1 MKLYK
6 WLTLVLACVLL
17 LSAQIFAAEAIVTTK
32 DVSLT
37 IDYHDGDK
45 ALPGAAFYIYYIATV
60 DAYNYSEFTLTGDFA
75 DSGVVINNMTSAAW
89 QNAARTLAAYAQYNR
104 ISPLDSGK
112 TGANG
117 KLSFPTSADVT
128 MKPGLYLVTGSRIT
142 VDGKTYDP
150 DPFLVSL
157 PVLNEKDNAWD
168 YNGTVV
174 PKVEPIT
181 PPPTPP
187 DVPTTI
193 DRKVI
198 KVWNDKGY
206 EFARPNQIK
215 VTLLRDGVPY
225 DSVILNEANN
235 WTYRWTGLDP
245 NYTWTVVEEVVP
257 DGYTVTIGKEGITF
271 VITNTYHP
279 DVPTTDKKVV
289 KIWDDAGHT
298 DKRPAGIV
306 VELLRDGVVYD
317 TVTLSEANNWSYHWT
332 ELDPSYT
339 WTVNEK
345 YVPDGYTATVTTSG
359 NTFVLTNIYK
369 EEKTEE
375 TTVTVVKD
383 WVDSGF
389 EADRPDTITVELYKD
404 GTLYDTVYLSAATGW
419 QYKWDKLPLGNYT
432 VVEKTV
438 PEHYTAT
445 VTGDGSTFVITNTHD
460 IPKDDTPVER
470 TVIKLWK
477 NDEEHLDQR
486 PTSIEAALL
495 CDGEVYETV
504 TLSEANDWTYHWTN
518 LEAGHEWTVVELTV
532 LDKYTCVV
540 ARDGDTYVLVNQ
552 FDDIPK
558 TGQTWWPVPILLC
571 AGMICMVIGQLS
583 RRRHG
588 NKA

>member
-17 LSAQIFAAEAIVTTK
+17 LSGQIFASEAIVTTK

-75 DSGVVINNMTSAAW
+75 DSAVVVNNMTSEAW
-89 QNAARTLAAYAQYNR
+89 QNAARTLAAYAQLNR
-104 ISPLDSGK
+104 IDPLDSGN
-112 TGANG
+112 TGNTG
-117 KLSFPTSADVT
+117 KLTFPTSADVT
-128 MKPGLYLVTGSRIT
+128 MKPGLYLVVGSRHVI
-142 VDGKTYDP
+142 DGKTYDP

-206 EFARPNQIK
+206 EFARPSQIK
-215 VTLLRDGVPY
+215 VTLLRDGVPH
-225 DSVILNEANN
+225 DSVILHEANN

-245 NYTWTVVEEVVP
+245 NYTWTVVEDVVP
-257 DGYTVTIGKEGITF
+257 DGYTVSIGKEGITF

-345 YVPDGYTATVTTSG
+345 YVPDGYTASITTAG
-359 NTFVLTNIYK
+359 NTFVITNIYK
-369 EEKTEE
+369 ERKKRGDHRHRGEGLGGQRIRGRSTRHHHRGA
-375 TTVTVVKD
+375 VQ
-383 WVDSGF
+383 
-389 EADRPDTITVELYKD
+389 
-404 GTLYDTVYLSAATGW
+404 GW
-419 QYKWDKLPLGNYT
+419 HPLRHR
-432 VVEKTV
+432 V
-438 PEHYTAT
+438 PE
-445 VTGDGSTFVITNTHD
+445 
-460 IPKDDTPVER
+460 
-470 TVIKLWK
+470 
-477 NDEEHLDQR
+477 
-486 PTSIEAALL
+486 
-495 CDGEVYETV
+495 
-504 TLSEANDWTYHWTN
+504 
-518 LEAGHEWTVVELTV
+518 
-532 LDKYTCVV
+532 
-540 ARDGDTYVLVNQ
+540 
-552 FDDIPK
+552 
-558 TGQTWWPVPILLC
+558 
-571 AGMICMVIGQLS
+571 
-583 RRRHG
+583 RRRRLAIPVGQAAAGELHSCRKNSAGALHRKCHRRRQHLRDHQHPRHSAGRHAGGTHG
-588 NKA
+588 DQAVEER